1 MNKLKRI
8 LNRIFPL
15 PHRPVK
21 WSAGI
26 PLMVF
31 AVLFALISFSILPT
45 FVVNLGASHLWTK
58 VKVEFWGVEWLNFQW
73 LADWNISKPVFEVVR
88 ELEFARPWAFW
99 LLLFTPWIWWMQAAG
114 HAGLP
119 LRRGAF
125 AGFCRLCICG
135 LLILILAEPRAVRT
149 SDVVSVVYNV
159 DLSDSVNEAR
169 NEALELVAGTAAEK
183 PTTDQAGLVVFGRT
197 AAVEYPPRETFPFE
211 KYINS
216 RVSQD
221 ATNLEQSLAL
231 SAAMLPEENAGR
243 IVLVSDGTE
252 TIGQLKDIISDLQSR
267 DVRVDVVPIEYDYQH
282 EVLLER
288 LDLPRLVRLGETYE
302 ASVVLSSLA
311 KGKGELVLSEGETT
325 IARQAIEFEAGKSR
339 YSVPIKVDQPGYYEY
354 SARIEV
360 APGEDSRSENNE
372 VRNYLYLEG
381 PGRVLVVT
389 DPQGKPADWE
399 PMVLALKQGER
410 NVEVLNAL
418 EFPYD
423 PLSLMPYDAVIFVDV
438 AADSMLGSQIDAL
451 HDAIQNLGL
460 GFMMVG
466 GPNSFGPGGWQ
477 GSAIDKALPLSM
489 EITNKKILPKGALAI
504 ILHTCEFPQGNS
516 WAKRIT
522 KKAIQ
527 VLNSED
533 LVGAMAQTMNGD
545 EWIFELT
552 PAAKYA
558 ELVPLINNAEIGDM
572 GTFGTTMQMGYDALV
587 KCDASSRHMIIIS
600 DGDASPPTPELLGKL
615 IESQISVSTVA
626 VFPHNGDTRI
636 LEEIA
641 GVTKGRF
648 YYPNDPNQ
656 LPGIFIKEAK
666 TLRRNQLQI
675 RDFVPAQV
683 NTDSML
689 KEITELPQ
697 LHGYVLTSPKED
709 PRATILLAAPPTEAE
724 VASGDTEA
732 DPILAVWRYGLGV
745 TAAFTSDLSE
755 RWGKDWVGWDQY
767 QQLVTQ
773 IVTRISRTRREQYL
787 RVYTYVN
794 GNEGVVVVEDFH
806 PTEALLDISLSV
818 TGPNNFAQSQQIR
831 QIAPRRYQTSMPL
844 KGEGRY
850 QVMIGTTRPGEAI
863 ANSGETDNLNKD
875 GLDNDNKEK
884 AYAGFIVSYSPE
896 YLRFRSNPI
905 ALRDIAQKTGG
916 VELVSDDSHK
926 ELANTIFGA
935 RKPKR
940 SSRPIFDWFLMCI
953 ACLLPLDV
961 AIRRV
966 QMDLGW
972 IKRLFRSNKRES
984 TATMG
989 ALLERAG
996 QVRSSMTSKERN
1008 PNAERP
1014 RTEPTVGRPMATRPP
1029 QQRPPATTTQNQES
1043 KPSTSTSPPAS
1054 SPSTDGGTTSRLL
1067 EIKRKREQDGG
1078 KKE

>member
-1 MNKLKRI
+1 MNKLQRVFM
-8 LNRIFPL
+8 RIFPR
-15 PHRPVK
+15 PHRPVR
-21 WSAGI
+21 WNAGI
-26 PLMVF
+26 PLLVF
-31 AVLFALISFSILPT
+31 AALFALVCFSILPT
-45 FVVNLGASHLWTK
+45 FVVTAGKPHLWEK
-58 VKVEFWGVEWLNFQW
+58 VAIAVWGVELINFKWLSF
-73 LADWNISKPVFEVVR
+73 WNVPKPVFEIVR
-88 ELEFARPWAFW
+88 ELEFARPWAFL
-99 LLLFTPWIWWMQAAG
+99 LLLFTPWVWWMQAAG

-119 LRRGAF
+119 ARRGAV
-125 AGFCRLCICG
+125 AGFCRLVICG

-159 DLSDSVNEAR
+159 DVSDSVNEAR
-169 NEALELVAGTAAEK
+169 NQALEMVAGTAAEK
-183 PTTDQAGLVVFGRT
+183 PATDQAGLVVFGRT

-231 SAAMLPEENAGR
+231 SAAMLPEEHLGR

-252 TIGQLKDIISDLQSR
+252 TVGQLKDIIDDLQSR
-267 DVRVDVVPIEYDYQH
+267 DVQVNVVPIEYNYTH

-288 LDLPRLVRLGETYE
+288 LDLPRFVRLGETYE

-311 KGKGELVLSEGETT
+311 KGKGTLVLSEGENT
-325 IARQAIEFEAGKSR
+325 IARQEVEFEEGKSR
-339 YSVPIKVDQPGYYEY
+339 FSVPIKVDQPGYYEY

-360 APGEDSRSENNE
+360 ATGDDSRSENNE

-381 PGRVLVVT
+381 PGRILVVT
-389 DPQGKPADWE
+389 DPQSNPAEWHA
-399 PMVLALKQGER
+399 MVLALKQGER
-410 NVEVLNAL
+410 EVEVLSAL

-423 PLSLMPYDAVIFVDV
+423 PLSLMPYDAVIFADV
-438 AADSMLGSQIDAL
+438 AADSMLGTQMDAL
-451 HDAIQNLGL
+451 HDAIRNLGI

-477 GSAIDKALPLSM
+477 GSVVEKALPISM
-489 EITNKKILPKGALAI
+489 EITDKKILPKGALAI

-552 PAAKYA
+552 PASKYA

-572 GTFGTTMQMGYDALV
+572 GTFATTMKMGLDALV
-587 KCDASSRHMIIIS
+587 KSDASSRHMIIIS
-600 DGDASPPTPELLGKL
+600 DGDASPPTPELLGQF
-615 IESQISVSTVA
+615 IENQVSCSTVA
-626 VFPHNGDTRI
+626 VFPHNGDTAI

-641 GVTKGRF
+641 GVTGGRF
-648 YYPNDPNQ
+648 YYPSDPNQ
-656 LPGIFIKEAK
+656 LPSIFIKEAK
-666 TLRRNQLQI
+666 TLRRSQLQI
-675 RDFVPAQV
+675 RDFVPSRV
-683 NTDSML
+683 NTDPML
-689 KEITELPQ
+689 KDITESPQ

-709 PRATILLAAPPTEAE
+709 PRATILLAAPPSEAE
-724 VASGDTEA
+724 IAAGDTEA
-732 DPILAVWRYGLGV
+732 DPILAVWRYGLGM
-745 TAAFTSDLSE
+745 TAAFTSDLTE
-755 RWGKDWVGWDQY
+755 RWGKDWVSWDQF
-767 QQLVTQ
+767 QQLVNQ
-773 IVTRISRTRREQYL
+773 MVTRISRTRREQYL

-806 PTEALLDISLSV
+806 PTETLLDISVSV
-818 TGPNNFAQSQQIR
+818 TGPNSFEQSQQVR

-850 QVMIGTTRPGEAI
+850 QVMIGATDGTRR
-863 ANSGETDNLNKD
+863 ET
-875 GLDNDNKEK
+875 

-896 YLRFRSNPI
+896 YLRFRANPI
-905 ALRDIAQKTGG
+905 VLRDIAQKTGG
-916 VELVSDDSHK
+916 VELDADQNPV
-926 ELANTIFGA
+926 ELANTIFGD

-940 SSRPIFDWFLMCI
+940 SSRAIFDWFLMCI

-966 QMDLGW
+966 QLDLGW
-972 IKRLFRSNKRES
+972 VRRLFRSHKRES

-989 ALLERAG
+989 TLLQRAG
-996 QVRSSMTSKERN
+996 EVRASMIKDRDQVAGGTRS
-1008 PNAERP
+1008 
-1014 RTEPTVGRPMATRPP
+1014 EPVTGRPMATR
-1029 QQRPPATTTQNQES
+1029 QQSQRPPASTSQKPET
-1043 KPSTSTSPPAS
+1043 KPSTPPAPS
-1054 SPSTDGGTTSRLL
+1054 SSGPPVDGGTTSRLL
-1067 EIKRKREQDGG
+1067 EIKRRRDQDGEG

>member
-1 MNKLKRI
+1 MNKLQRVFM
-8 LNRIFPL
+8 RIFPR
-15 PHRPVK
+15 PHRPVR
-21 WSAGI
+21 WNAGI
-26 PLMVF
+26 PLLVF
-31 AVLFALISFSILPT
+31 AALFALVCFSILPT
-45 FVVNLGASHLWTK
+45 FVVTAGKPHLWEK
-58 VKVEFWGVEWLNFQW
+58 VAIAVWGVELINFKWLSF
-73 LADWNISKPVFEVVR
+73 WNVPKPVFEIVR
-88 ELEFARPWAFW
+88 ELEFARPWAFL
-99 LLLFTPWIWWMQAAG
+99 LLLFTPWVWWMQAAG

-119 LRRGAF
+119 ARRGAV
-125 AGFCRLCICG
+125 AGFCRLVICG

-159 DLSDSVNEAR
+159 DVSDSVNEAR
-169 NEALELVAGTAAEK
+169 NQALEMVAGTAAEK
-183 PTTDQAGLVVFGRT
+183 PATDQAGLVVFGRT

-231 SAAMLPEENAGR
+231 SAAMLPEEHLGR

-252 TIGQLKDIISDLQSR
+252 TVGQLKDIIDDLQSR
-267 DVRVDVVPIEYDYQH
+267 DVQVNVVPIEYNYTH

-288 LDLPRLVRLGETYE
+288 LDLPRFVRLGETYE

-311 KGKGELVLSEGETT
+311 KGKGTLVLSEGENT
-325 IARQAIEFEAGKSR
+325 IARQEVEFEEGKSR
-339 YSVPIKVDQPGYYEY
+339 FSVPIKVDQPGYYEY

-360 APGEDSRSENNE
+360 ATGDDSRSENNE

-381 PGRVLVVT
+381 PGRILVVT
-389 DPQGKPADWE
+389 DPQSNPAEWHA
-399 PMVLALKQGER
+399 MVLALKQGER
-410 NVEVLNAL
+410 EVEVLSAL

-423 PLSLMPYDAVIFVDV
+423 PLSLMPYDAVIFADV
-438 AADSMLGSQIDAL
+438 AADSMLGTQVDAL
-451 HDAIQNLGL
+451 HDAIRNLGI

-477 GSAIDKALPLSM
+477 GSVVEKALPISM
-489 EITNKKILPKGALAI
+489 EITDKKILPKGALAI

-552 PAAKYA
+552 PASKYA

-572 GTFGTTMQMGYDALV
+572 GTFATTMKMGLDALV
-587 KCDASSRHMIIIS
+587 KSDASSRHMIIIS
-600 DGDASPPTPELLGKL
+600 DGDASPPTPELLGQF
-615 IESQISVSTVA
+615 IENEVSCSTVA

-641 GVTKGRF
+641 SVTKGRF
-648 YYPNDPNQ
+648 YYPSDPNQ
-656 LPGIFIKEAK
+656 LPSIFIKEAK
-666 TLRRNQLQI
+666 TLRRSQLQI
-675 RDFVPAQV
+675 RDFVPSRV
-683 NTDSML
+683 NTDPML
-689 KEITELPQ
+689 KDINESPQ

-709 PRATILLAAPPTEAE
+709 PRATILLAAPPSEAE
-724 VASGDTEA
+724 IAAGDTEA
-732 DPILAVWRYGLGV
+732 DPILAVWRYGLGM
-745 TAAFTSDLSE
+745 TAAFTSDLTE

-767 QQLVTQ
+767 QQFVNQL
-773 IVTRISRTRREQYL
+773 VTRISRTRREQYL

-806 PTEALLDISLSV
+806 PTETLLDISVSV
-818 TGPNNFAQSQQIR
+818 TGPNSFEQSQQVR

-850 QVMIGTTRPGEAI
+850 QVMIGATDGTRR
-863 ANSGETDNLNKD
+863 ET
-875 GLDNDNKEK
+875 

-896 YLRFRSNPI
+896 YLRFRANPI
-905 ALRDIAQKTGG
+905 VLRDIAQKTGG
-916 VELVSDDSHK
+916 VELDADQNPV
-926 ELANTIFGA
+926 ELANTIFGD

-940 SSRPIFDWFLMCI
+940 SSRAIFDWFLMCI

-966 QMDLGW
+966 QLDLGW
-972 IKRLFRSNKRES
+972 VRRLFRSHKRES

-989 ALLERAG
+989 TLLQRAG
-996 QVRSSMTSKERN
+996 EVRASMIKDRDQVAGGTRS
-1008 PNAERP
+1008 
-1014 RTEPTVGRPMATRPP
+1014 EPVTGRPMATR
-1029 QQRPPATTTQNQES
+1029 QQSQRPPASTSQKPET
-1043 KPSTSTSPPAS
+1043 KPSTPPAPS
-1054 SPSTDGGTTSRLL
+1054 SSGPPVDGGTTSRLL
-1067 EIKRKREQDGG
+1067 EIKRRRDQDGEG